1 MKKIKLSGIIEYRDL
16 NVLSLENIPDHPGVA
31 GIIFQALGHR
41 GIKVQFIVQ
50 ALNRLRQSQVLLAIA
65 ESEGREALAVMEELR
80 PRIGNPDLTLQSNRA
95 IISIFGPHF
104 RERPG
109 IAGIFFQALGS
120 QGINILGVSTSIST
134 CSCVIEAA
142 DLPGA
147 VKAVGE
153 AFELPDSG
161 D

>member
-1 MKKIKLSGIIEYRDL
+1 MKKFKLGGIIEHRDL
-16 NVLSLENIPDHPGVA
+16 NLISLENIPDHPGLA

-41 GIKVQFIVQ
+41 GINVQFIIQ
-50 ALNRLRQSQVLLAIA
+50 GLNRQQQSQVLFCVA
-65 ESEGREALAVMEELR
+65 ESEGPEARAVMEELR
-80 PRIGNPDLTLQSNRA
+80 PRIGHPDLALQTERA

-109 IAGIFFQALGS
+109 IAGTFFQALGS
-120 QGINILGVSTSIST
+120 QGINLLAISTSIST
-134 CSCVIEAA
+134 CSCVIESA

-153 AFELPDSG
+153 AFELPGTG